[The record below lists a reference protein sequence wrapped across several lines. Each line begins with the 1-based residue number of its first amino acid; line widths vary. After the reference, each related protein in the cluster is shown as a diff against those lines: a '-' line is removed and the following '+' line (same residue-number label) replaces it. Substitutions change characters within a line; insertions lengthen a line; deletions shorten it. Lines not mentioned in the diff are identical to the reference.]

1 MKRIQLIILFA
12 LFFSTGFASVQPEL
26 VVKSFGDALSIWCN
40 TNNISYREKIDALCT
55 GSKSCRVEDKL
66 HANYQKGRGLTN
78 YETFVLDSYMNMFQT
93 LMAQNIHFQ
102 MSNVKVEATDIMPD
116 GQLSFVTADIKVSGP
131 INMTARNLFLVRE
144 GKITGIYNYSS
155 QLGFSHLNGS
165 LIRALKVGR
174 YVYDEK
180 VEDTFGRECAFVNGY
195 AKIRNEAGKCGL
207 IDTHGNI
214 IIPCIWDVIYY
225 YGGALV
231 FGSDDNMEMFKAY
244 DIRFGGK
251 VINNFD
257 YYAAGQTSGNFQNG
271 YMKVGSS
278 DGLYGFL
285 KETDYEYNVEFKYDW
300 IENDFENYALVSED
314 DCPIIIDMKNF
325 KVVLSS
331 NENYEICGGLHDGLA
346 KVKDIKTERY
356 GFMNIN
362 GHLVIPCR
370 FKETDDFSEG
380 LCAVYSEDGKNMGFI
395 NKQGNIIVP
404 IVYEAYDGRV
414 KWAHYFKEGYIN
426 VRKKT
431 NNKEYG
437 TLINKKGVPLQNFD
451 WRYNEICRFSENK
464 ACFKQNGK
472 WGFLNKNG
480 QVVTPAKYDYVSD
493 YHNGY
498 ATVMMKVN
506 GINKYGAINHDG
518 VVVVPCIYDNE
529 VTFNNGI
536 ALISLNGNIGLIDA
550 YGNSTFFNKK

>member
-102 MSNVKVEATDIMPD
+102 MSNVKAEATDIMPD

-231 FGSDDNMEMFKAY
+231 YGSDDNMEMFKAY
-244 DIRFGGK
+244 DLRFGGK

-346 KVKDIKTERY
+346 KVKDFKFRKLIKY
-356 GFMNIN
+356 
-362 GHLVIPCR
+362 
-370 FKETDDFSEG
+370 
-380 LCAVYSEDGKNMGFI
+380 
-395 NKQGNIIVP
+395 
-404 IVYEAYDGRV
+404 
-414 KWAHYFKEGYIN
+414 N
-426 VRKKT
+426 VT
-431 NNKEYG
+431 
-437 TLINKKGVPLQNFD
+437 T
-451 WRYNEICRFSENK
+451 
-464 ACFKQNGK
+464 
-472 WGFLNKNG
+472 
-480 QVVTPAKYDYVSD
+480 
-493 YHNGY
+493 
-498 ATVMMKVN
+498 
-506 GINKYGAINHDG
+506 
-518 VVVVPCIYDNE
+518 
-529 VTFNNGI
+529 
-536 ALISLNGNIGLIDA
+536 
-550 YGNSTFFNKK
+550 